1 MKTIISFAFILFSN
15 SLIIAQSDS
24 SYFATKTL
32 ISNDFIFGTNNSVIE
47 TNVEKV
53 SMAGAISLSFVFPGA
68 GLFLSENYGPAAAYL
83 GVGSAFYITGL
94 TFLLSGESANEDVA
108 LPFFL
113 VGGFIHLASI
123 VHTVIA
129 TNEYNENVFPFVSY
143 NGKNYQVGFAIKF

>member
-1 MKTIISFAFILFSN
+1 MKRFFLLISFCFLSPSIFSQTD
-15 SLIIAQSDS
+15 SSQSASSSFLIIDDS
-24 SYFATKTL
+24 
-32 ISNDFIFGTNNSVIE
+32 II
-47 TNVEKV
+47 VENKEPV
-53 SMAGAISLSFVFPGA
+53 SMAGAISLSFMFPGT

-83 GVGSAFYITGL
+83 GVGGAFYVTGL
-94 TFLLSGESANEDVA
+94 TFLLSGESPNEDVA

-143 NGKNYQVGFAIKF
+143 NGKSYQVGFSIKF